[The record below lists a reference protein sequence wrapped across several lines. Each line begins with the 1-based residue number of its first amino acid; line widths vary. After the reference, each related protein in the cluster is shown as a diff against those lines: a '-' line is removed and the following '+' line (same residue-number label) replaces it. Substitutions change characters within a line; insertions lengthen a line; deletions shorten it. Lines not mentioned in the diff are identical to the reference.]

1 MSERTPYDGQPY
13 YCATCGCGLGE
24 FMACEEVDCLLE
36 TKEAAVA
43 RATTVTSARVAKL
56 EEALR
61 FLFEETKWKSA
72 DKDNME
78 FEGRVTC
85 YQLDRARAALKDAPQ

>member
-1 MSERTPYDGQPY
+1 MSERLTDEQLREWRKVLDTGRKP
-13 YCATCGCGLGE
+13 
-24 FMACEEVDCLLE
+24 V
-36 TKEAAVA
+36 AADDA
-43 RATTVTSARVAKL
+43 IALIDDALAFSARVAKL